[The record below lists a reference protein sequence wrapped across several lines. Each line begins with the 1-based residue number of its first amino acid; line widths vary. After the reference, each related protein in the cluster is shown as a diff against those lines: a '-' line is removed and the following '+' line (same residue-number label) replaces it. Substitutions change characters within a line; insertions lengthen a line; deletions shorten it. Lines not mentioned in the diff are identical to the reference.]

1 MIRLAIRHVLHTLPA
16 ALLASAALLAA
27 VPASAQT
34 EPQHPPKKLKSPTS
48 IPFLDD
54 AAKKPAPA
62 AASASAAAP
71 PKKAAAGV
79 PLLPGSGSKEPVNIT
94 ADKLDF
100 LNKENKLIY
109 TGSVVVVQGD
119 STLKASVL
127 NIDLQ
132 KDAAGG
138 ATAPATPAPAT
149 PVSPDAAAPAA
160 GNSSVRHM
168 EADGPVTLISKD
180 QVGTGD
186 HATYD
191 KTENK
196 VYLNGNVTL
205 SQGTNVTTGDRLVY
219 DMTSGQAQVFSGQ
232 TNNGRVIS
240 VFTPGAGGP
249 PGAAKPA
256 PAPATAPVVPKG
268 KARTAAKR
276 SGEEA
281 AARDAEAM
289 Q

>member
-1 MIRLAIRHVLHTLPA
+1 MIRLATRPSAAA
-16 ALLASAALLAA
+16 ALVLAAAALAA
-27 VPASAQT
+27 GPAGAQT
-34 EPQHPPKKLKSPTS
+34 PHKKMKTPAS
-48 IPFLDD
+48 IPFVDD
-54 AAKKPAPA
+54 AKKPSPA
-62 AASASAAAP
+62 ADAA

-79 PLLPGSGSKEPVNIT
+79 PLLPGSGSKEPVNIA

-100 LNKENKLIY
+100 LNKENNLIY
-109 TGSVVVVQGD
+109 TGNVVVVQGD
-119 STLKASVL
+119 STLKASKL

-138 ATAPATPAPAT
+138 ATAPATPAPA
-149 PVSPDAAAPAA
+149 DASAPAA

-191 KTENK
+191 KGENK
-196 VYLNGNVTL
+196 VYMNGNVTL
-205 SQGTNVTTGDRLVY
+205 SQGTNVTTGDRLIY

-232 TNNGRVIS
+232 TNNGRVMS
-240 VFTPGAGGP
+240 VFTPGAGSPAGGP
-249 PGAAKPA
+249 KPA
-256 PAPATAPVVPKG
+256 PTTAPATPKG
-268 KARTAAKR
+268 KQRTAKGG
-276 SGEEA
+276 GEAA

>member
-1 MIRLAIRHVLHTLPA
+1 MIRLSIHRVLPA
-16 ALLASAALLAA
+16 ALLASAALLA
-27 VPASAQT
+27 VGPASAQT
-34 EPQHPPKKLKSPTS
+34 EPQHAPKKLKSPTS
-48 IPFLDD
+48 IPFLDS

-62 AASASAAAP
+62 PASADAAAP
-71 PKKAAAGV
+71 PKKAAGV

-109 TGSVVVVQGD
+109 TGSVVVVQGE

-132 KDAAGG
+132 KDGTGG
-138 ATAPATPAPAT
+138 ATAPATPAPADGT
-149 PVSPDAAAPAA
+149 SPAQ
-160 GNSSVRHM
+160 NSSVKHM
-168 EADGPVTLISKD
+168 EALGPVTLISKD

-186 HATYD
+186 RATYD
-191 KTENK
+191 KDENK
-196 VYLNGNVTL
+196 VRMFGNVTL

-219 DMTSGQAQVFSGQ
+219 DMTSGQAQVFSGE
-232 TNNGRVIS
+232 TNNGRVSS
-240 VFTPGAGGP
+240 VFTPGSGGP

-256 PAPATAPVVPKG
+256 PASAPASPKG

-276 SGEEA
+276 GGEEA

>member
-1 MIRLAIRHVLHTLPA
+1 MKTPA
-16 ALLASAALLAA
+16 
-27 VPASAQT
+27 
-34 EPQHPPKKLKSPTS
+34 S
-48 IPFLDD
+48 IPFVDD
-54 AAKKPAPA
+54 AKKPSPA
-62 AASASAAAP
+62 ADAA

-79 PLLPGSGSKEPVNIT
+79 PLLPGSGSKEPVNIA

-109 TGSVVVVQGD
+109 TGNVVVVQGD
-119 STLKASVL
+119 STLKASKL

-138 ATAPATPAPAT
+138 ATAPATPAPA
-149 PVSPDAAAPAA
+149 DASAPAA

-191 KTENK
+191 KGENK
-196 VYLNGNVTL
+196 VYMNGNVTL
-205 SQGTNVTTGDRLVY
+205 SQGTNVTTGDRLIY

-232 TNNGRVIS
+232 TNNGRVMS
-240 VFTPGAGGP
+240 VFTPGAGSPAGGP
-249 PGAAKPA
+249 KPA
-256 PAPATAPVVPKG
+256 PTTAPATPKG
-268 KARTAAKR
+268 KQRTAKGG
-276 SGEEA
+276 GEAA

>member
-1 MIRLAIRHVLHTLPA
+1 MNHHASRFA
-16 ALLASAALLAA
+16 ASAALILASSALLAA
-27 VPASAQT
+27 GPASAQKR
-34 EPQHPPKKLKSPTS
+34 PKNPAS
-48 IPFLDD
+48 IPFVDD

-62 AASASAAAP
+62 ADAA

-79 PLLPGSGSKEPVNIT
+79 PLLPGSGSKEPVNIS

-109 TGSVVVVQGD
+109 SGNVVVVQGE
-119 STLKASVL
+119 STMKASVL

-138 ATAPATPAPAT
+138 ATAPATPSPA
-149 PVSPDAAAPAA
+149 DGAAQAG

-168 EADGPVTLISKD
+168 EAEGPVTLISKD

-191 KTENK
+191 KGENK

-219 DMTSGQAQVFSGQ
+219 NMTSGQAQVFSGQ
-232 TNNGRVIS
+232 TNNGRVSS
-240 VFTPGAGGP
+240 VFTPGSGSPA
-249 PGAAKPA
+249 GAAKPGAA
-256 PAPATAPVVPKG
+256 PAPAPSKG
-268 KARTAAKR
+268 KQRTAKR
-276 SGEEA
+276 GGEGA

>member
-1 MIRLAIRHVLHTLPA
+1 VIRHATRHARSA
-16 ALLASAALLAA
+16 ALLASAVLFVTA
-27 VPASAQT
+27 PAFAQT
-34 EPQHPPKKLKSPTS
+34 PHKKLKSPTS
-48 IPFLDD
+48 IPFMDD
-54 AAKKPAPA
+54 AAKKPVPAPA
-62 AASASAAAP
+62 ADAA

-109 TGSVVVVQGD
+109 SGNVVVVQGD

-132 KDAAGG
+132 RDGAGG
-138 ATAPATPAPAT
+138 ATAPATPAPT
-149 PVSPDAAAPAA
+149 DGSAPAQ
-160 GNSSVRHM
+160 NSSVRHM
-168 EADGPVTLISKD
+168 EATGPVTLISKD

-186 HATYD
+186 RATYD
-191 KTENK
+191 KDENR
-196 VYLNGNVTL
+196 VRMFGNVTL

-232 TNNGRVIS
+232 TNNGRVMS
-240 VFTPGAGGP
+240 VFTPGAGAP
-249 PGAAKPA
+249 AGAPKPA
-256 PAPATAPVVPKG
+256 PASAPASAAPKSKP
-268 KARTAAKR
+268 RTAAKR
-276 SGEEA
+276 GGGEDA

>member
-1 MIRLAIRHVLHTLPA
+1 MTRRETFSATLLSA
-16 ALLASAALLAA
+16 GAAALLAA
-27 VPASAQT
+27 GPAFAQA
-34 EPQHPPKKLKSPTS
+34 PHKKLKSPTS
-48 IPFLDD
+48 IPFVDDD
-54 AAKKPAPA
+54 ARKPAPA
-62 AASASAAAP
+62 ANAA

-109 TGSVVVVQGD
+109 TGSVVVVQGE
-119 STLKASVL
+119 STMKASKL

-132 KDAAGG
+132 RDAPGG
-138 ATAPATPAPAT
+138 ATAPAAPTPA
-149 PVSPDAAAPAA
+149 DGAAPAA

-191 KTENK
+191 KGENK

-205 SQGTNVTTGDRLVY
+205 SQGTNVTQGDRLIY

-232 TNNGRVIS
+232 SGDGRVHS
-240 VFTPGAGGP
+240 VFTPGSGGT
-249 PGAAKPA
+249 PGAAKPT
-256 PAPATAPVVPKG
+256 PVTAPSPSKG
-268 KARTAAKR
+268 KVAPKR
-276 SGEEA
+276 GGEAA